1 MVLLVGKE
9 PAGRYFFVLPNRN
22 NEWNYYYVEKIPGS
36 SFSIRK
42 GHRVN
47 LGFSSHSEVFKLI
60 AVASKI
66 I

>member
-42 GHRVN
+42 GHRVKSRFLFP
-47 LGFSSHSEVFKLI
+47 LGGF
-60 AVASKI
+60 
-66 I
+66 